1 VLKAA
6 AESPERYSQAVSVW
20 SRVWLAVCCVLTF
33 EFTVAAGPNY
43 GDTISGVAVNALA
56 KAYESFDL
64 GEDAVAPFRL
74 ESDVV
79 VIEQWGTDFRVTT
92 DEHSTGSHHEV
103 VIDGMTAEP
112 VSPAKDQPFRG
123 MILLPG
129 VIAGEIIATHRFLLK
144 NPTVPQSS
152 TMLESG
158 AYNLSY
164 SPAYKGGASLIF
176 FAAKAPPTMADVKS
190 AATPSPKPGLK
201 CLAGACEGQFAYY
214 IVRLRNGRVTFEPRA
229 IL

>member
-1 VLKAA
+1 MG
-6 AESPERYSQAVSVW
+6 
-20 SRVWLAVCCVLTF
+20 TF
-33 EFTVAAGPNY
+33 GFTVAADSTY

-56 KAYESFDL
+56 EAYEPFNL

-74 ESDVV
+74 ESHVV
-79 VIEQWGTDFRVTT
+79 VIEQWGTEFRITT

-103 VIDGMTAEP
+103 VIDGMTDLP
-112 VSPAKDQPFRG
+112 VSPANDQPFRG

-129 VIAGEIIATHRFLLK
+129 VIAGEIIAAHRFLLK
-144 NPTVPQSS
+144 NPTVPQAS
-152 TMLESG
+152 TMLKSG

-176 FAAKAPPTMADVKS
+176 FAAKAPPTMADVKY
-190 AATPSPKPGLK
+190 AATPSPKPGWR
-201 CLAGACEGQFAYY
+201 CLAGACGGQFAYY
-214 IVRLRNGRVTFEPRA
+214 IVRLQNGRVTFEPRA